1 MSRPSRRE
9 LEHALDK
16 IGGSSAPAASV
27 TEFVDELVAGGFDV
41 SFGGDDAPA
50 DSELLVEADDYSIRV
65 DAAQL
70 PEWIDADAIP
80 VRK

>member
-9 LEHALDK
+9 LEHALAE
-16 IGGSSAPAASV
+16 IGGDAPAASI
-27 TEFVDELVAGGFDV
+27 TDYVDELLSGGFDV

-50 DSELLVEADDYSIRV
+50 DTELLVEADDYSIRV

-80 VRK
+80 VKK

>member
-9 LEHALDK
+9 LEHALGEIAGD
-16 IGGSSAPAASV
+16 APAASI
-27 TEFVDELVAGGFDV
+27 TDYVDELVAGGFDV

-50 DSELLVEADDYSIRV
+50 DSELLVEGDDYSIRV
-65 DAAQL
+65 DAAQV

-80 VRK
+80 VVG